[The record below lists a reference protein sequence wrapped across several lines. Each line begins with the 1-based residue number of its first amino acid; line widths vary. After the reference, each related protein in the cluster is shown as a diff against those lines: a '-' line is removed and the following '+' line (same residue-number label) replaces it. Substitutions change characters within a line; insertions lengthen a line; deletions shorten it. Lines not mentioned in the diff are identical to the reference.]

1 MFRGDTLEIDSQFLK
16 SGLPVNLTGYSV
28 TFTVKYAVQDT
39 DSTAIFQGTTFTGDV
54 TVTDVVMGKVKATM
68 PAIKTILFPDTT
80 TTVVYDL
87 QAKEISTSKITTFE
101 FGTIDIYADV
111 TNSI

>member
-1 MFRGDTLEIDSQFLK
+1 
-16 SGLPVNLTGYSV
+16 
-28 TFTVKYAVQDT
+28 
-39 DSTAIFQGTTFTGDV
+39 
-54 TVTDVVMGKVKATM
+54 M